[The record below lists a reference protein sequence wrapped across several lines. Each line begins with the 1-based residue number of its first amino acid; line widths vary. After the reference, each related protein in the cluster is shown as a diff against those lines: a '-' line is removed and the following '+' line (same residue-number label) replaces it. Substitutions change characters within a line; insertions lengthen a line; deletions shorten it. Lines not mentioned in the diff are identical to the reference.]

1 MQSAY
6 DRLETMVR
14 RGRVH
19 LKSRD
24 CKRVRRTW
32 WAHTMVEEER
42 SRVPKLFQE
51 PVGPKVAVTVRVGEG
66 CRCVPKD
73 ASELGVGVSHL
84 ALHDRIRASR
94 QGWMRPRMVANL
106 DPSGFHRCYVGTG
119 ELWRPRSL
127 A

>member
-1 MQSAY
+1 MQSAH
-6 DRLETMVR
+6 DRLETIVR

-24 CKRVRRTW
+24 GEPVRRTW
-32 WAHTMVEEER
+32 WAHAMVEEER

-51 PVGPKVAVTVRVGEG
+51 PVGSNVSVTVRVGEG

-73 ASELGVGVSHL
+73 ASELDVGVSHL

-94 QGWMRPRMVANL
+94 
-106 DPSGFHRCYVGTG
+106 
-119 ELWRPRSL
+119 
-127 A
+127 